1 MCGAGGKLKGD
12 VMSIEPM
19 KLFFKEIKEPI
30 ETTMI
35 GNYAVAGAVTQTNPD
50 VICAFPITPQ
60 TQAVEGLS
68 DVVHQGRLKAA
79 FINVESELAAIS
91 YSTAACAAG
100 ARTFTATASQ
110 GFLLMT
116 EALPM
121 AVGWRVPLTMM
132 ISARAFN
139 APNLSIWNSWEF
151 TQVNSELGWNCLVSE
166 NVQETYDAAIISLM
180 IAEDSL
186 FPTMFVHD
194 GFIISHSVQKL
205 WLIPDETVLKLT
217 PRKPRHTIT
226 PERPGTWG
234 GIVTPDYFM
243 EGRKKLDEEK
253 EPVLDIMKQCF
264 KNFENETG
272 RKYDL
277 IETFNLDNSSKTAII
292 TMGSMCGNIISWMT
306 KNPDIG
312 LIKIR
317 AYRPFPHEE
326 LQKIVEESQLERLI
340 ILEKSDSL
348 NGMLPPFSMSVATA
362 LYPLGTLFR
371 SFIVGLGGRDVT
383 RDEFDVAKKK
393 IQEVNDM
400 KGKLYMYLGVRE
412 TKKKIYGVNE

>member
-1 MCGAGGKLKGD
+1 MNRTIS
-12 VMSIEPM
+12 VEPM
-19 KLFFKEIKEPI
+19 RIFFKEIKEPI

-35 GNYAVAGAVTQTNPD
+35 GNYAVAGGVTQTDPD

-60 TQAVEGLS
+60 TQSVEGLS
-68 DVVHQGRLKAA
+68 DVVHHGRLKAA

-110 GFLLMT
+110 GYLLMT

-139 APNLSIWNSWEF
+139 SPNLSIWNSWEYVQ
-151 TQVNSELGWNCLVSE
+151 TNSELGWNCIVSE
-166 NVQETYDAAIISLM
+166 NVQETYDAAILSVMIS
-180 IAEDSL
+180 EDSL

-205 WLIPDETVLKLT
+205 TLIPDEIVRNLT
-217 PRKPRHTIT
+217 PKKPRHHINTKH
-226 PERPGTWG
+226 PGTWG

-243 EGRKKLDEEK
+243 EGRRNLEEAKK
-253 EPVLDIMKQCF
+253 PVLGIMRKCF
-264 KNFENETG
+264 NDFTKATG
-272 RKYDL
+272 REYDL
-277 IETFNLDNSSKTAII
+277 IETFNLDNSSKTAFL

-306 KNPDIG
+306 KNRDIG

-317 AYRPFPHEE
+317 AFRPFPYEE
-326 LQKIVEESQLERLI
+326 LQKIVREHNIEKII

-348 NGMLPPFSMSVATA
+348 NGLLPPFSMTIASA

-383 RDEFDVAKKK
+383 RDEFDIAKKK
-393 IQEVNDM
+393 MSTITDM
-400 KGKLYMYLGVRE
+400 KGQLYSYLGVRE
-412 TKKKIYGVNE
+412 SKDKILGVDR

>member
-1 MCGAGGKLKGD
+1 
-12 VMSIEPM
+12 MSIEPM
-19 KLFFKEIKEPI
+19 RIFFKEIKEPI

-35 GNYAVAGAVTQTNPD
+35 GNYAVAGGVTQTNPD

-60 TQAVEGLS
+60 TQSVEGLS
-68 DVVHQGRLKAA
+68 DVVHHGRLKAA

-110 GFLLMT
+110 GYLLMT

-121 AVGWRVPLTMM
+121 AVGWRVPLTML

-151 TQVNSELGWNCLVSE
+151 TQTNSELGWNCFVSE
-166 NVQETYDAAIISLM
+166 NVQETYDAAILSVMIS
-180 IAEDSL
+180 EDSL

-205 WLIPDETVLKLT
+205 TLIPDEVVRRLT
-217 PRKPRHTIT
+217 PRKPRHQIT
-226 PERPGTWG
+226 PEKPGTWG

-243 EGRKKLDEEK
+243 EGRKKLDESK
-253 EPVLDIMKQCF
+253 ESVLDIMK
-264 KNFENETG
+264 NSFEEFANATG
-272 RKYDL
+272 RRYDL
-277 IETFNLDNSSKTAII
+277 IETYNLDNSSKTAFL

-306 KNPDIG
+306 KNKDIG
-312 LIKIR
+312 LIKVR
-317 AYRPFPHEE
+317 AYRPFPHQQ
-326 LQKIVEESQLERLI
+326 LQKIVEDHNIEKLI

-348 NGMLPPFSMSVATA
+348 NGMLPPFSMSIASA
-362 LYPLGTLFR
+362 LYPLGTIFR

-383 RDEFDVAKKK
+383 RDEFNIAKKK
-393 IQEVNDM
+393 IAAVSDM
-400 KGKLYMYLGVRE
+400 KGKLYSYLGVRE
-412 TKKKIYGVNE
+412 TKGKIMGVDQ

>member
-1 MCGAGGKLKGD
+1 
-12 VMSIEPM
+12 MSIEPM

-35 GNYAVAGAVTQTNPD
+35 GNYAVAGAVTQTDPD

-68 DVVHQGRLKAA
+68 DVVNQGRLKAA
-79 FINVESELAAIS
+79 FVNVESELAAIS

-139 APNLSIWNSWEF
+139 SPNLSIWNSWEF
-151 TQVNSELGWNCLVSE
+151 TETNSELGWNALVSE
-166 NVQETYDAAIISLM
+166 NVQETYDAAILSVMISD
-180 IAEDSL
+180 ESL
-186 FPTMFVHD
+186 FPTMFIHD

-205 WLIPDETVLKLT
+205 TLIPDEIVRNLT
-217 PRKPRHTIT
+217 PRKPRHTINT
-226 PERPGTWG
+226 KHPGTWG
-234 GIVTPDYFM
+234 GIVTPSFFM
-243 EGRKKLDEEK
+243 EGRKNLDEAK
-253 EPVLDIMKQCF
+253 EPVLNIMQKAF
-264 KNFENETG
+264 KDFRKATG
-272 RKYDL
+272 REYNM
-277 IETFNLDNSSKTAII
+277 IETYNLDNSSKTAFI

-306 KNPDIG
+306 KNKDIG

-317 AYRPFPHEE
+317 TFRPFPYLE
-326 LQKIVEESQLERLI
+326 LQNIIEEHDLEKVI

-348 NGMLPPFSMSVATA
+348 NGMLPPFSMNIATA
-362 LYPLGTLFR
+362 LYPLKTIFR

-393 IQEVNDM
+393 MESVSDM

-412 TKKKIYGVNE
+412 KKDKLYGVDR

>member
-1 MCGAGGKLKGD
+1 
-12 VMSIEPM
+12 MSIEPM
-19 KLFFKEIKEPI
+19 RIFFKEIKEPI

-35 GNYAVAGAVTQTNPD
+35 GNYAVAGGVTQTDPD

-60 TQAVEGLS
+60 TQSVEGLS
-68 DVVHQGRLKAA
+68 DVVHHGRLKAA

-110 GFLLMT
+110 GYLLMT

-121 AVGWRVPLTMM
+121 AVGWRVPLTML

-151 TQVNSELGWNCLVSE
+151 TQVNSELGWNCIVSE
-166 NVQETYDAAIISLM
+166 NVQETYDAAILSVM
-180 IAEDSL
+180 VSEDSL

-205 WLIPDETVLKLT
+205 TLIPDKIVRMLT
-217 PRKPRHTIT
+217 PKKPRHHIT
-226 PERPGTWG
+226 TERPGTWG

-253 EPVLDIMKQCF
+253 QPVLGIMKNSF
-264 KNFENETG
+264 DEFEKATG

-277 IETFNLDNSSKTAII
+277 IETFNLDNSSKTAFI

-306 KNPDIG
+306 KNNDIG

-317 AYRPFPHEE
+317 SYRPFPQEQ
-326 LQKIVEESQLERLI
+326 LQKVVEEHNIDKLI

-348 NGMLPPFSMSVATA
+348 NGVLPPFSMSVASA

-383 RDEFDVAKKK
+383 RDEFNITKKK
-393 IQEVNDM
+393 MESISDM

-412 TKKKIYGVNE
+412 TKSNILGVNM

>member
-1 MCGAGGKLKGD
+1 
-12 VMSIEPM
+12 MSIEPM
-19 KLFFKEIKEPI
+19 RLFFKEIKEPVV
-30 ETTMI
+30 TSMI
-35 GNYAVAGAVTQTNPD
+35 GNYAVAGAVTQTDPD

-68 DVVHQGRLKAA
+68 DVVNQGRLKAA
-79 FINVESELAAIS
+79 FVNVESELAAIS
-91 YSTAACAAG
+91 YSTAACAVG

-110 GFLLMT
+110 GYLLMT

-139 APNLSIWNSWEF
+139 SPNLSIWNSWEY
-151 TQVNSELGWNCLVSE
+151 TQTNSELGWNTIVSE
-166 NVQETYDAAIISLM
+166 NVQETYDAAILAVMIS
-180 IAEDSL
+180 DNSL

-205 WLIPDETVLKLT
+205 TLIPDEIVRKLT
-217 PRKPRHTIT
+217 PRKPRHTINT
-226 PERPGTWG
+226 KHPGTWG
-234 GIVTPDYFM
+234 GIVTPSFFM
-243 EGRKKLDEEK
+243 EGRKNIDEAK
-253 EPVLDIMKQCF
+253 EPVLGIMK
-264 KNFENETG
+264 KSFEEFGKATG
-272 RKYDL
+272 RNYSM
-277 IETFNLDNSSKTAII
+277 IETYNLDNSTRTAFI
-292 TMGSMCGNIISWMT
+292 TMGSMCGNIVSWMT
-306 KNPDIG
+306 KNKDIG

-317 AYRPFPHEE
+317 TFRPFPYEE
-326 LQKIVEESQLERLI
+326 LQRIVEEYNIEKLI

-348 NGMLPPFSMSVATA
+348 NGMLPPFSMTIASA
-362 LYPLGTLFR
+362 LYPLKTLFR

-393 IQEVNDM
+393 MAQVSDM

-412 TKKKIYGVNE
+412 KKDKLYGVED

>member
-1 MCGAGGKLKGD
+1 
-12 VMSIEPM
+12 MSVEPM

-30 ETTMI
+30 ETAMI
-35 GNYAVAGAVTQTNPD
+35 GNYAVAGGVTQTDPD

-60 TQAVEGLS
+60 TQSVEGLS

-79 FINVESELAAIS
+79 FVNVESELAAIS

-110 GFLLMT
+110 GYLLMS

-139 APNLSIWNSWEF
+139 APNLSIWNSWSDF
-151 TQVNSELGWNCLVSE
+151 VLFDVGWNCIVSE
-166 NVQETYDAAIISLM
+166 NVQETYDAAILSVM
-180 IAEDSL
+180 MSDNSL

-205 WLIPDETVLKLT
+205 WLIPDEIVRKLT
-217 PRKPRHTIT
+217 PKKPRHTIST
-226 PERPGTWG
+226 KRPGVWG
-234 GIVTPDYFM
+234 GIVTPSFFM
-243 EGRKKLDEEK
+243 EGRKNLDEAK
-253 EPVLDIMKQCF
+253 KPVLNIMKKAYEEF
-264 KNFENETG
+264 GKATG
-272 RKYDL
+272 RHYNL
-277 IETFNLDNSSKTAII
+277 IETYNLDNSSKTAFI

-306 KNPDIG
+306 KNKDIG

-317 AYRPFPHEE
+317 AYRPFPYEE
-326 LQKIVEESQLERLI
+326 LQKIVQEHNIEKLI

-348 NGMLPPFSMSVATA
+348 NNLLPPFATSIATA
-362 LYPLGTLFR
+362 LYPLKTLFR
-371 SFIVGLGGRDVT
+371 CFIVGLGGRDVT
-383 RDEFDVAKKK
+383 RDEFAVAKKK
-393 IQEVNDM
+393 MESVNDM
-400 KGKLYMYLGVRE
+400 KGQLYSYLGVRE
-412 TKKKIYGVNE
+412 TKDKIYEVNI

>member
-1 MCGAGGKLKGD
+1 
-12 VMSIEPM
+12 M
-19 KLFFKEIKEPI
+19 KIFFKEIKEP
-30 ETTMI
+30 TQTAMI
-35 GNYAVAGAVTQTNPD
+35 GNYAVAGGVTQTDPD

-60 TQAVEGLS
+60 TQSVEGLS

-79 FINVESELAAIS
+79 FVNVESELAAMS

-110 GFLLMT
+110 GYLLMS

-139 APNLSIWNSWEF
+139 SPNLSIWNSWEYVI
-151 TQVNSELGWNCLVSE
+151 TDYGWNCIVSE
-166 NVQETYDAAIISLM
+166 NVQETYDAAILAVMIS
-180 IAEDSL
+180 DKSL

-205 WLIPDETVLKLT
+205 WLSPDEVIRKLT
-217 PRKPRHTIT
+217 PKLPRHTIS
-226 PERPGTWG
+226 PDHPGVWG
-234 GIVTPDYFM
+234 GIVTPGYFM
-243 EGRKKLDEEK
+243 EGRMG
-253 EPVLDIMKQCF
+253 LDIAKKSVLNVMRDS
-264 KNFENETG
+264 FEEFGKATG
-272 RKYDL
+272 RHYKL
-277 IETFNLDNSSKTAII
+277 IETYNLDNSSKTAFI

-306 KNPDIG
+306 KNKDIG

-317 AYRPFPHEE
+317 AYRPFPYEE
-326 LQKIVEESQLERLI
+326 LQKIIQEHNIEKLI

-348 NGMLPPFSMSVATA
+348 NNLLPPFSTSVATA
-362 LYPLGTLFR
+362 LYPLKTIFR

-383 RDEFDVAKKK
+383 RDEFDVTKKK
-393 IQEVNDM
+393 MESVNDM
-400 KGKLYMYLGVRE
+400 KGQLYMYLGVRE
-412 TKKKIYGVNE
+412 SKDKIYGVER

>member
-1 MCGAGGKLKGD
+1 MQYRKVEVIKLS
-12 VMSIEPM
+12 VEPM

-30 ETTMI
+30 ETAMI
-35 GNYAVAGAVTQTNPD
+35 GNYAVAGGVTQTDPD

-60 TQAVEGLS
+60 TQSVEGLS

-79 FINVESELAAIS
+79 FVNVESELAAMS

-110 GFLLMT
+110 GYLLMT

-139 APNLSIWNSWEF
+139 APNLSIWNSWSDF
-151 TQVNSELGWNCLVSE
+151 VLFDVGWNCIVSE
-166 NVQETYDAAIISLM
+166 NVQETYDAAILSVM
-180 IAEDSL
+180 MSENSL

-205 WLIPDETVLKLT
+205 WLIPDEIVRKLT
-217 PRKPRHTIT
+217 PKKPRHTIST
-226 PERPGTWG
+226 KRPGVWG
-234 GIVTPDYFM
+234 GIVTPSFFM
-243 EGRKKLDEEK
+243 EGRKNLDEAK
-253 EPVLDIMKQCF
+253 KPVLNIMEKA
-264 KNFENETG
+264 FEEFGKATG
-272 RKYDL
+272 RHYNL
-277 IETFNLDNSSKTAII
+277 IETYNLDNSSKTAFI

-306 KNPDIG
+306 KNKDIG

-317 AYRPFPHEE
+317 AYRPFPYEE
-326 LQKIVEESQLERLI
+326 LQKIVQEHNIEKLI

-348 NGMLPPFSMSVATA
+348 NNLLPPFATSIATA
-362 LYPLGTLFR
+362 LYPLKILFR
-371 SFIVGLGGRDVT
+371 CFIVGLGGRDVT
-383 RDEFDVAKKK
+383 RDEFAVAKKK
-393 IQEVNDM
+393 MESVNDM
-400 KGKLYMYLGVRE
+400 KGQLYTYLGVRE
-412 TKKKIYGVNE
+412 TKDKIYEVNR

>member
-1 MCGAGGKLKGD
+1 
-12 VMSIEPM
+12 MSIEPM

-30 ETTMI
+30 ETAMI
-35 GNYAVAGAVTQTNPD
+35 GNYAVAGGVTQTDPD
-50 VICAFPITPQ
+50 VVCAFPITPQ
-60 TQAVEGLS
+60 TQSVEGLS

-79 FINVESELAAIS
+79 FVNVESELAAIS

-110 GFLLMT
+110 GYLLMS

-151 TQVNSELGWNCLVSE
+151 VITDYGWNCIVSE
-166 NVQETYDAAIISLM
+166 NVQETYDAAILSVM
-180 IAEDSL
+180 MSDNSL

-205 WLIPDETVLKLT
+205 WLIPDEVVRKLT

-226 PERPGTWG
+226 TERPGVWG
-234 GIVTPDYFM
+234 GIVTPGFFM
-243 EGRKKLDEEK
+243 EGRMGLDIAKKS
-253 EPVLDIMKQCF
+253 VLDVMKNSF
-264 KNFENETG
+264 DEFGKATG
-272 RKYDL
+272 RHYKL
-277 IETFNLDNSSKTAII
+277 IETYNLDNSSKTAFI

-306 KNPDIG
+306 KNKDIG

-317 AYRPFPHEE
+317 AYRPFPYEE
-326 LQKIVEESQLERLI
+326 LQKIVQEHNIEKLI
-340 ILEKSDSL
+340 ILEKSDAL
-348 NGMLPPFSMSVATA
+348 NNLLPPFSTSIATA
-362 LYPLGTLFR
+362 LYPLKTLFR
-371 SFIVGLGGRDVT
+371 CFIVGLGGRDVT
-383 RDEFDVAKKK
+383 RDEFSVAKKK
-393 IQEVNDM
+393 MESVTNM
-400 KGKLYMYLGVRE
+400 KGQLYTYLGVRE
-412 TKKKIYGVNE
+412 TKDKIHEVNI

>member
-1 MCGAGGKLKGD
+1 
-12 VMSIEPM
+12 M
-19 KLFFKEIKEPI
+19 KIFFKEIKEPT

-35 GNYAVAGAVTQTNPD
+35 GNYAVAGGVTQTDPD

-79 FINVESELAAIS
+79 FVNVESELAALS

-110 GFLLMT
+110 GYLLMT
-116 EALPM
+116 EGLPM
-121 AVGWRVPLTMM
+121 AVGWRVPLTML

-151 TQVNSELGWNCLVSE
+151 LQVGSVGFGWNSIVSE
-166 NVQETYDAAIISLM
+166 NVQETYDAAIISVM

-194 GFIISHSVQKL
+194 GFIISHSVQNL
-205 WLIPDETVLKLT
+205 TLIPDEMVRKLT
-217 PRKPRHTIT
+217 PKKPRHTIN
-226 PERPGTWG
+226 PKRPGTWG
-234 GIVTPDYFM
+234 GIVTPSFFM
-243 EGRKKLDEEK
+243 EGRKNLDEAK
-253 EPVLDIMKQCF
+253 KPVLGMVENAYKRF
-264 KNFENETG
+264 KDATG
-272 RKYDL
+272 REYKH
-277 IETFNLDNSSKTAII
+277 IEVFNLDNSSKMAFI
-292 TMGSMCGNIISWMT
+292 TMGSICGNIISWMT
-306 KNPDIG
+306 KNKDVG

-317 AYRPFPHEE
+317 TYRPFPYEE
-326 LQKIVEESQLERLI
+326 LQKIVEDHNIEKLI
-340 ILEKSDSL
+340 ILEKSDAL
-348 NGMLPPFSMSVATA
+348 DNLVPAFSTSVATA
-362 LYPLGTLFR
+362 LYPIGTLFR

-393 IQEVNDM
+393 IEKVTDM
-400 KGKLYMYLGVRE
+400 RGPLYSYLGVRE
-412 TKKKIYGVNE
+412 TKNKIYEVDI